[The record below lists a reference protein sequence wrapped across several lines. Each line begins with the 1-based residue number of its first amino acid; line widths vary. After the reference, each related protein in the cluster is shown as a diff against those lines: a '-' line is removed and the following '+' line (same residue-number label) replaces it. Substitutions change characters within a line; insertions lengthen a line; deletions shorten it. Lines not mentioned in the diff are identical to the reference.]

1 MTRKIS
7 VVTISLIYMFIG
19 LLNVYYSLIPVLS
32 SSGTFVIRLFP
43 LVVGALAFHAG
54 LTMFRLNEFGRK
66 LVIFWLFIR
75 VIINILSILL
85 FLKDGTGFRVE
96 NYFGETI
103 YRIEN
108 PYALPGF
115 LLAWMLIA
123 LLTIIFLSQKETK
136 AIFAPEAT
144 KNVEP
149 DITFA

>member
-43 LVVGALAFHAG
+43 LVGGALAFHAG

-149 DITFA
+149 DIIFE